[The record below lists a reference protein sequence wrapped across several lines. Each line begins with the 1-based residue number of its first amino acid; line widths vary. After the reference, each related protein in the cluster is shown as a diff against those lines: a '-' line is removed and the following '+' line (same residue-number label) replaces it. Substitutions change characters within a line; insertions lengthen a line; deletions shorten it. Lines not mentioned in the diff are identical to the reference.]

1 MKNPSNSNDF
11 RVEIPEFEGK
21 LDQDECLD
29 WLRIMERIFDYKE
42 VSKDK
47 KVKLIAFKLRKY
59 SSL

>member
-47 KVKLIAFKLRKY
+47 KVKLIALK
-59 SSL
+59 